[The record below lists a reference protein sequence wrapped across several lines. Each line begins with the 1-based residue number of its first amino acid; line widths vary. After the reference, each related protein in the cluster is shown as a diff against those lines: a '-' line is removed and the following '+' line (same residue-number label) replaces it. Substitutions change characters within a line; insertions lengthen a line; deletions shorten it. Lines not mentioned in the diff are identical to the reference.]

1 MFTKKENTEE
11 KEGEG
16 ERKVTGNHWATKGG
30 NTQALAKKTA
40 LQFTPSIVEST
51 GFWPEYI
58 QLGFISHHINI
69 TDKHN
74 NGHCCGNVCNG
85 ARSGTK
91 GRDATKI
98 MK

>member
-40 LQFTPSIVEST
+40 L
-51 GFWPEYI
+51 
-58 QLGFISHHINI
+58 
-69 TDKHN
+69 
-74 NGHCCGNVCNG
+74 
-85 ARSGTK
+85 
-91 GRDATKI
+91 
-98 MK
+98 